1 MTSETSN
8 LLLHFLQ
15 NLDIELLTRI
25 YQNRVQWLD
34 SGFVVFTDSAG
45 LIAFGVP
52 VVLLL
57 TSFFTKNAAARRDA
71 LRILLPVAISA
82 IVANILKYATDLPRP
97 YEIYP
102 YIVKL
107 SVGGSPSFPSGH
119 TVDAFAFA
127 VAVGLVYRKWYFTFP
142 SLIWAV
148 LIGYSRI
155 CLGVHFPS
163 DVLAGAIIGAFFA
176 SAYQLVDK
184 KTHARTG

>member
-1 MTSETSN
+1 
-8 LLLHFLQ
+8 LLHFLQ

-52 VVLLL
+52 AVLLL

-71 LRILLPVAISA
+71 LRILIPVAISA

-97 YEIYP
+97 YEIYSF
-102 YIVKL
+102 IVKL

-148 LIGYSRI
+148 LIGYSRM

-176 SAYQLVDK
+176 STYQWVEK
-184 KTHARTG
+184 KIYTGKG